1 MKALLTA
8 VASASL
14 LLASAAAFAQASN
27 GAGNAAA
34 PGANPQTWQQQPAM
48 NYQAAPANANSAN
61 NANIDY
67 GMPANGTYQ
76 SGRAISQGGFT
87 EPTFGHH

>member
-8 VASASL
+8 TASALL
-14 LLASAAAFAQASN
+14 LLAAAPSFAQTSN
-27 GAGNAAA
+27 GMGSSATTNAPAA
-34 PGANPQTWQQQPAM
+34 TSADQQNWQHQPAM
-48 NYQAAPANANSAN
+48 TQQNAPAS
-61 NANIDY
+61 ANIDY

-76 SGRAISQGGFT
+76 SGRPMNQGGFT

>member
-8 VASASL
+8 TASALL
-14 LLASAAAFAQASN
+14 LLASGASFAQTTN
-27 GAGNAAA
+27 GMGSAATTTA
-34 PGANPQTWQQQPAM
+34 PAATSADQQNWQRQPAM
-48 NYQAAPANANSAN
+48 TYQNAPANAD
-61 NANIDY
+61 IDY

-76 SGRAISQGGFT
+76 SGRPMNQGGFT

>member
-8 VASASL
+8 TASALL
-14 LLASAAAFAQASN
+14 LLAAAPSFAQTSN
-27 GAGNAAA
+27 GMGSGATTNAPAA
-34 PGANPQTWQQQPAM
+34 TSADQNWQRQPALSQQ
-48 NYQAAPANANSAN
+48 NAPASAG
-61 NANIDY
+61 IDY

-76 SGRAISQGGFT
+76 SGRPINQGGFT

>member
-8 VASASL
+8 TASALL
-14 LLASAAAFAQASN
+14 LLASAASFAQTSDGMG
-27 GAGNAAA
+27 GAATTNPPAAA
-34 PGANPQTWQQQPAM
+34 SADQQNWQRQPAM
-48 NYQAAPANANSAN
+48 NYQNSRAS
-61 NANIDY
+61 ADVDY

-76 SGRAISQGGFT
+76 SGRPINQGGFT

>member
-8 VASASL
+8 TASALL
-14 LLASAAAFAQASN
+14 LLASAPSFAQTAN
-27 GAGNAAA
+27 GMGSGATTNAPAA
-34 PGANPQTWQQQPAM
+34 TSADQQNWQSQPAM
-48 NYQAAPANANSAN
+48 NYEKPRAS
-61 NANIDY
+61 ANIDY

-76 SGRAISQGGFT
+76 SGRRMGQDGFT